1 MTIKAILAC
10 DDYGGVSKKGTLP
23 WPHNS
28 TDLKWFKEN
37 TAGHVIVMG
46 STTWEDPGMPRPL
59 PKRTNVLA
67 TTRPAEYLGA
77 DKYISGDLNKSV
89 MRLSEEYP
97 DLITWVIGGPNIIEQ
112 TLGVIDEFYL
122 SRIPGAYACDTFLP
136 LKKIESLF
144 ERTWLEDH
152 GAVTFEIWK
161 KRSTNFKHIQQDL
174 TQLNGEGN
182 RDRGRYGEDESQNG
196 VFV

>member
-1 MTIKAILAC
+1 MIKAILAC

-37 TAGHVIVMG
+37 TAGHVVVMG

-59 PKRTNVLA
+59 PKRTNVIA
-67 TTRPAEYLGA
+67 TTRPAEYPDA

-89 MRLSEEYP
+89 VRLSEEHP
-97 DLITWVIGGPNIIEQ
+97 DLITWIIGGPNIIEQ

-144 ERTWLEDH
+144 ERTYIDDTNEL
-152 GAVTFEIWK
+152 VTFEIWS
-161 KRSTNFKHIQQDL
+161 KRLPK
-174 TQLNGEGN
+174 
-182 RDRGRYGEDESQNG
+182 
-196 VFV
+196 

>member
-1 MTIKAILAC
+1 MIKAILAC
-10 DDYGGVSKKGTLP
+10 DDYGGVSKNGTLP